1 MCRKSCLNSFNG
13 TLDSERI
20 VEEDRK
26 TRKGGAQSEAD
37 RVTESPVTAPVTGGR
52 CAGYRWVIRHS
63 KGSSCLDGSGQY
75 LPGNQMKPLCLHT
88 FQVGFTVSQGSRI
101 GSFPEGAFP

>member
-1 MCRKSCLNSFNG
+1 MKQ
-13 TLDSERI
+13 TER
-20 VEEDRK
+20 
-26 TRKGGAQSEAD
+26 QSHQSRHQSRE
-37 RVTESPVTAPVTGGR
+37 GR
-52 CAGYRWVIRHS
+52 CCAGYRGVIRHS

-101 GSFPEGAFP
+101 DSFPGGHFPDQVIDRPI